1 MKKHVIAALLVLLL
15 ATLACSISNG
25 GQEEGVLFR
34 DDFSNDNS
42 GWDVYS
48 DEIGTTDYIND
59 EYRIRVEEVQ
69 YDVWAFPYKD
79 YANVDITVEARKEAG
94 PDDNNFG
101 VICRAET
108 DESFYMGLVASDG
121 YYVIQKMTPEGYERL
136 SGEYFDYSD
145 AINQGSATNT
155 IRLTCVGD
163 TITLYANGTQLASVQ
178 DTEFT
183 AGDVGLLAGTF
194 DTGGVDIRFDNFVVR
209 EP

>member
-1 MKKHVIAALLVLLL
+1 
-15 ATLACSISNG
+15 
-25 GQEEGVLFR
+25 
-34 DDFSNDNS
+34 
-42 GWDVYS
+42 
-48 DEIGTTDYIND
+48 
-59 EYRIRVEEVQ
+59 
-69 YDVWAFPYKD
+69 
-79 YANVDITVEARKEAG
+79 
-94 PDDNNFG
+94 
-101 VICRAET
+101 
-108 DESFYMGLVASDG
+108 MGLVASDG

-178 DTEFT
+178 DTEFI